1 MNPQSNATPETSV
14 APRPARSPLRP
25 LYWSIR
31 RELWEVR
38 SIYLAPVA
46 VAGVFLLGFLFYL
59 HKLPESARAA
69 LPPQAVEQREA
80 LVQPFDYAAA
90 SIMGIA
96 FIVGL
101 LYSLEALYAE
111 RRDRSILFWKSLPV
125 SDRTAV
131 LAKASIPLMVVPAV
145 CCAITFALQAV
156 MLALS
161 SVVLWASGLS
171 PTALFRAL
179 SFLPSFFY
187 LLYHIFTVHVLWY
200 APVYGWLLLL
210 SAWARR
216 APLLWAVVPPVAIS
230 IFERLVFHSNHFA
243 EFIGS
248 RFSGG
253 PEMDTSSYDGG
264 FPFHHGVHLTLG
276 HFLTSPGLW
285 IGLVFAAVFLWA
297 AARIRRYREPS

>member
-14 APRPARSPLRP
+14 APRPARSSVRP

-101 LYSLEALYAE
+101 LYSLEALYGE
-111 RRDRSILFWKSLPV
+111 RRDRSILFWKSLPI
-125 SDRTAV
+125 SDRTTV
-131 LAKASIPLMVVPAV
+131 LAKASIPFVVVPSV
-145 CCAITFALQAV
+145 TFAIGV
-156 MLALS
+156 TTHFIMLLVSSAILLGSGASVAALWRS
-161 SVVLWASGLS
+161 I
-171 PTALFRAL
+171 
-179 SFLPSFFY
+179 SFFRMSLL
-187 LLYHIFTVHVLWY
+187 LLYHIFTAHALWP
-200 APVYGWLLLL
+200 AP
-210 SAWARR
+210 
-216 APLLWAVVPPVAIS
+216 I
-230 IFERLVFHSNHFA
+230 
-243 EFIGS
+243 
-248 RFSGG
+248 
-253 PEMDTSSYDGG
+253 
-264 FPFHHGVHLTLG
+264 
-276 HFLTSPGLW
+276 
-285 IGLVFAAVFLWA
+285 
-297 AARIRRYREPS
+297 